1 MTRAALADVARA
13 SPSIMEQRAAEQEHA
28 CQRRRSSSAGST
40 AAGGGGASDAS
51 SESTASTPASAS
63 SSARSAAAARRAAVA
78 ADHPPDACRYPNKR
92 CFNKRAVKNNGQL
105 HKFCEAHRD
114 SANQYQRRLEQRLKQ
129 KRIQSRLKSL
139 QAQRE
144 QAAAMAAVA
153 VPGGVVAGS
162 VGAAVGSTPRVAAPI
177 ASGTQNVLAVH
188 YAVNQGV
195 APGLLRSRSVGAN
208 PFGATSVAPA
218 ATHGA
223 VPATGAASTT
233 TDAHPVPFVSSTAV
247 ATPASVPEFEPFQ
260 YPVSLEEEDIQCLYD
275 LFLES

>member
-1 MTRAALADVARA
+1 MTKAALADVARA
-13 SPSIMEQRAAEQEHA
+13 SPSIMEQRAAEQERA
-28 CQRRRSSSAGST
+28 RQRRRSSSTGST

-51 SESTASTPASAS
+51 SESAASTPAATS

-78 ADHPPDACRYPNKR
+78 TDHPPDACRYPNKR

-144 QAAAMAAVA
+144 QAAAMVAVA
-153 VPGGVVAGS
+153 VPGGVVAGPAG
-162 VGAAVGSTPRVAAPI
+162 VAVGSTPRVAAPI

-208 PFGATSVAPA
+208 PLGATSFAPTA
-218 ATHGA
+218 AHGA
-223 VPATGAASTT
+223 VQTSMALVTT
-233 TDAHPVPFVSSTAV
+233 TDARPVPLVSATGV
-247 ATPASVPEFEPFQ
+247 ATPAAVPEFEPFQ
-260 YPVSLEEEDIQCLYD
+260 YPVSLEDEDIQCLYD
-275 LFLES
+275 LFLEP

>member
-1 MTRAALADVARA
+1 MTKAALADAPA
-13 SPSIMEQRAAEQEHA
+13 TSSFMEQRAAEQERERR
-28 CQRRRSSSAGST
+28 RRRSSSTGSN
-40 AAGGGGASDAS
+40 APSSDVS
-51 SESTASTPASAS
+51 SESTASTPAA

-129 KRIQSRLKSL
+129 KRIQSRLRSL

-153 VPGGVVAGS
+153 AAGGGGPV
-162 VGAAVGSTPRVAAPI
+162 PRVAAPI

-188 YAVNQGV
+188 YAVNQ
-195 APGLLRSRSVGAN
+195 PGMLRSRSVGSN
-208 PFGATSVAPA
+208 PLGATAFVPVSAGGSVNPSEAPPTIADALPVPLVAATPAAPA
-218 ATHGA
+218 A
-223 VPATGAASTT
+223 
-233 TDAHPVPFVSSTAV
+233 
-247 ATPASVPEFEPFQ
+247 VPEFEPFR
-260 YPVSLEEEDIQCLYD
+260 YPVSLEEEDIECLYD
-275 LFLES
+275 LFLEP